1 MTLYQNTTSTLV
13 ISLTLI
19 MLIPMRHMLNHS
31 IKDKPNYL
39 HRI

>member
-1 MTLYQNTTSTLV
+1 MTLIQNTTSTLV

-19 MLIPMRHMLNHS
+19 ILIPMRHMLNHS
-31 IKDKPNYL
+31 IKVEHNYL